1 MNRGLL
7 LRLVLDATAAA
18 ALLAALAYYWLD
30 NTAHELIGTGMFLL
44 LVVHNVFH
52 RRWFGTAA
60 KRSRDGAGRLNLVL
74 TLLLLIGMVVLLV
87 SSVLISRTVFS
98 AMALEDSVTARQV
111 HKLAAHW
118 VVLLVSIHIGLRWTI
133 VMAALRRG
141 FRLTSASRARTAVL
155 HVLALG
161 LALHGV
167 QASFEMLV
175 GSKLLLLSVLDM
187 WDFNESTPRFFFN
200 YLSIA
205 GLYAVLTHYAMQ
217 WMQRRRRGGSV
228 AARLP
233 LPARNSS

>member
-1 MNRGLL
+1 VNASLP
-7 LRLVLDATAAA
+7 LRLVLDVAAAA
-18 ALLAALAYYWLD
+18 ALFAALAYYWLD

-52 RRWFGTAA
+52 RRWFGTTA
-60 KRSRDGAGRLNLVL
+60 KKARAPAGRLNLAL
-74 TLLLLIGMVVLLV
+74 TLLLLVGMVVSLA
-87 SSVLISRTVFS
+87 SSLLISRTVFS
-98 AMALEDSVTARQV
+98 FAALEDGVTARQV

-141 FRLTSASRARTAVL
+141 FGVSTASRARTAVL
-155 HVLALG
+155 RVLALG

-167 QASFEMLV
+167 QASFEMLI
-175 GSKLLLLSVLDM
+175 GSKLLLLPVLDM
-187 WDFNESTPRFFFN
+187 WDFNESTPRFFLN

-217 WMQRRRRGGSV
+217 WIQRTRRSGTV
-228 AARLP
+228 AA
-233 LPARNSS
+233 SS